1 MTHTLDERV
10 DHIERMVISLHG
22 KVNSLL
28 RAANITIEMEL
39 EQMADFSA
47 LVAKVEKIRGA
58 AASSKVA
65 FDEIRK
71 QLKDLAEG
79 MNDEEDQA
87 KVAALA
93 TELDAI
99 ADTLPQ
105 AIEAGGSMG
114 GITA

>member
-28 RAANITIEMEL
+28 RAANIELEMEL
-39 EQMADFSA
+39 SQMADFTE

-58 AASSKVA
+58 AASTNVFIVGLK
-65 FDEIRK
+65 K
-71 QLKDLAEG
+71 QIEDLAKD

-87 KVAALA
+87 KVMALA
-93 TELDAI
+93 ADIDAI
-99 ADTLPQ
+99 SETLPK
-105 AIEAGGSMG
+105 AIEGGSMG
-114 GITA
+114 GITT